1 MVGVP
6 APPGDVTAKES
17 VSHIPAVVCGRIG
30 AIEGFPFWILKAVA
44 TELEGSEMTKVVKSS
59 LSWTTSE
66 SILQILAWQAPACTS
81 LLIKVVR
88 FSLDDP
94 PQLIST
100 KIEKK
105 MLFVLSFYLFLQV
118 PKIWIL

>member
-1 MVGVP
+1 
-6 APPGDVTAKES
+6 
-17 VSHIPAVVCGRIG
+17 
-30 AIEGFPFWILKAVA
+30 
-44 TELEGSEMTKVVKSS
+44 MTKVVKSS

-100 KIEKK
+100 KKEKK
-105 MLFVLSFYLFLQV
+105 IVICIFFLTF
-118 PKIWIL
+118 PTGS

>member
-30 AIEGFPFWILKAVA
+30 AIEGFPFWIAKAVA

-66 SILQILAWQAPACTS
+66 SILQILAWQAPGCTS

-100 KIEKK
+100 KKEL
-105 MLFVLSFYLFLQV
+105 LFC
-118 PKIWIL
+118 